1 MVRVIATFFGVSI
14 DWICTCICQKCVLNW
29 EFCVDCW
36 NWVIRT
42 VFVCVFVLWLWCIW
56 VWGGIWLFDCF
67 VWEMGEKWHI
77 LTFACACGSY
87 VDMNIQRNDGI
98 TALFMAAQEGHKD
111 VVELLADKGAGT
123 SYVCVSRW
131 AWLGSTRDWVWWSHN
146 ANNIVSLP
154 CGGSVC
160 ACALL
165 WMCVWVSAWFDCNW
179 LWWMWWRDRVLNVCS
194 LFCCW
199 VWRVGTCCVW
209 VILCCCGWESML
221 KCLWCCFVVGVFA
234 CLCVL
239 NVIVVWMW
247 IERVVVD
254 NALDM

>member
-1 MVRVIATFFGVSI
+1 MIVGIQ
-14 DWICTCICQKCVLNW
+14 W
-29 EFCVDCW
+29 
-36 NWVIRT
+36 
-42 VFVCVFVLWLWCIW
+42 FVLCLWVFLFIVIVVYMSLRRNLTVWLYC
-56 VWGGIWLFDCF
+56 L
-67 VWEMGEKWHI
+67 EMGEKWHI
-77 LTFACACGSY
+77 LTFACACGCS
-87 VDMNIQRNDGI
+87 VDMNIQKYDGA
-98 TALFMAAQEGHKD
+98 TALYIAAQNGHKD

-239 NVIVVWMW
+239 NVIVVWML
-247 IERVVVD
+247 IERERVVVD
-254 NALDM
+254 GALDM